1 MDSVQD
7 HTACNLCVKLAADH
21 GFGSLRG
28 FVNGVLRNI
37 ARNKDSIVFPDQEK
51 DKRAYYSVMYSV
63 PEELLEILE
72 RDYDYETIDRILA
85 SGDSDRPT
93 AIRVNTEKI
102 SVTAFS
108 EKLRQNGITVERGSM
123 NDTSLLISGYDYIRK
138 VPGFFDG
145 EFVVQDQSS
154 CLAVKAAGIN
164 EGDLVVDVCAAT
176 EATPAAQTAAPVAE
190 APAAEEAKAE

>member
-1 MDSVQD
+1 MRLDYIVNQFSKTKINKCKPLIRCVLRMGTYEIFYMDSVQD

-28 FVNGVLRNI
+28 FVNGVL
-37 ARNKDSIVFPDQEK
+37 
-51 DKRAYYSVMYSV
+51 
-63 PEELLEILE
+63 

-138 VPGFFDG
+138 VPGWRIRG
-145 EFVVQDQSS
+145 PGSEFMS
-154 CLAVKAAGIN
+154 CGKSCGY
-164 EGDLVVDVCAAT
+164 
-176 EATPAAQTAAPVAE
+176 Q
-190 APAAEEAKAE
+190 